1 MFEQSKAAKRRFDDG
16 NFHNRYFIGKGIDIG
31 CGDDNLGRLRHVFRG
46 IQDVRPWDLPDGDAQ
61 YLESVSDNEYDF
73 VVSSH
78 CLEHM
83 VDVRIALK
91 NWIRVCKP
99 NGYLVITVP
108 DEEMYEQGIWPSQY
122 NPDHKWS
129 FTLNDNRGLPAP
141 YRAIMS
147 NTINVLELCLSFNTQ
162 VVVEKIE
169 MIRDF
174 YYEGYPAQDQTLH
187 PCIESCIEIILR
199 KL

>member
-73 VVSSH
+73 VTSSH

-83 VDVRIALK
+83 VDPYVALK
-91 NWIRVCKP
+91 NWIRVCKH
-99 NGYLVITVP
+99 NGYLVITIP
-108 DEEMYEQGIWPSQY
+108 EREMYEQGNWPSIY
-122 NPDHKWS
+122 NSDHKVTFS
-129 FTLNDNRGLPAP
+129 MKKVDAPENVYVLDLLNECCGTDA
-141 YRAIMS
+141 
-147 NTINVLELCLSFNTQ
+147 
-162 VVVEKIE
+162 VVEKIE
-169 MIRDF
+169 VVRDF
-174 YYEGYPAQDQTLH
+174 YYEGYPPQDQTLH

>member
-46 IQDVRPWDLPDGDAQ
+46 IQDVKPWDLPDGDAQ
-61 YLESVSDNEYDF
+61 YLNGVPDNEYDF

-83 VDVRIALK
+83 VDPRIALK
-91 NWIRVCKP
+91 NWIRVCKS
-99 NGYLVITVP
+99 NGYLVITIP
-108 DEEMYEQGIWPSQY
+108 DREMYEQGNWPSIY
-122 NPDHKWS
+122 NTDHKVTFS
-129 FTLNDNRGLPAP
+129 MKNIAAPENVYVLDFLNECCGTDA
-141 YRAIMS
+141 
-147 NTINVLELCLSFNTQ
+147 
-162 VVVEKIE
+162 VVEKIE
-169 MIRDF
+169 VIRDF
-174 YYEGYPAQDQTLH
+174 YYEGYPPQDQTLH

>member
-73 VVSSH
+73 VTSSH

-83 VDVRIALK
+83 VDPRVALK
-91 NWIRVCKP
+91 NWIRVCKS
-99 NGYLVITVP
+99 NGYLIITIP
-108 DEEMYEQGIWPSQY
+108 DREMYEQGNWPSIY
-122 NPDHKWS
+122 NTDHKVTFS
-129 FTLNDNRGLPAP
+129 MKNVITPENIYVLDFLNECCGTEA
-141 YRAIMS
+141 
-147 NTINVLELCLSFNTQ
+147 
-162 VVVEKIE
+162 VVEKIE
-169 MIRDF
+169 VIRDF
-174 YYEGYPAQDQTLH
+174 YYEGYLPQDQTLH